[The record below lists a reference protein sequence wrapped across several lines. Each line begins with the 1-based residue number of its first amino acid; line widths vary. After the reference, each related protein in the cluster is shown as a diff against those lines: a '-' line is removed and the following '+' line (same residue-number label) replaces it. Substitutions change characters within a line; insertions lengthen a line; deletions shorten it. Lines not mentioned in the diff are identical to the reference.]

1 MSSRSALVAEL
12 LETLRRANALTVSL
26 TQAAAAQLGINTTD
40 LHCMNL
46 LGQGDPKTA
55 GELARLT
62 GLTTASITGVI
73 DRLEKAGYAR
83 RRPDP
88 SDRRRVVVELV
99 MDRAAPAVAPVFTPL
114 VRAMRQTLDD
124 YSEEQLQLI
133 ADFLER
139 AEAVFRADL
148 NRMRAPKS

>member
-26 TQAAAAQLGINTTD
+26 TQAAAVQIGINTTD
-40 LHCMNL
+40 LHCLNL
-46 LGQGDPKTA
+46 LGQGDSKTA

-83 RRPDP
+83 RRRDP

-99 MDRAAPAVAPVFTPL
+99 MDRAAAAVAPVFAPL
-114 VRAMRQTLDD
+114 VRSMHQALDD
-124 YSEEQLQLI
+124 YTEEELQLI

-139 AEAVFRADL
+139 AESVFRADL
-148 NRMRAPKS
+148 DRMRKPKA